1 VSVTVTVV
9 VPAGRSAT
17 WARWSD
23 VARWPEWN
31 PRCLSASLRGPLARG
46 TTVELQLR
54 HPGGRDFWTRP
65 VITAVTPEAELA
77 WEARGLGLRAVTSSR
92 LADEPDGTRLTVEL
106 DSRGPLA
113 ATYRLTLPDRTQA
126 RIWTE
131 VLDALSQ
138 SLRPS

>member
-1 VSVTVTVV
+1 MTVV
-9 VPAGRSAT
+9 APADRSAT

-23 VARWPEWN
+23 FARWPEWN
-31 PRCLSASLRGPLARG
+31 PRCLSAGLRGPLAPG
-46 TTVELQLR
+46 TRLDLQLR

-65 VITAVTPEAELA
+65 VLTAVTPEAELG
-77 WEARGLGLRAVTSSR
+77 WQARGLGLRAETRSS
-92 LADEPDGTRLTVEL
+92 LVDEPDGTRLTLEM

-138 SLRPS
+138 SLR